1 MASHG
6 MTSYRRK
13 SYSMTDHGDSGKTGY
28 GMMMK
33 IMVLTLLLATT
44 VCAQDAQK
52 PASGGTDSS
61 KPAAAAKPSSTNGIS
76 EDEYKI
82 GAQDVLRVDVWKETE
97 LTRTVP
103 VRPDGKI
110 SLPLL
115 NDVQAAGLTPS
126 QLANVLTEGLKKFI
140 NAPQVTVTVSE
151 INSRRVYV
159 TGEVAHA
166 GAFPLLPN
174 MTVLQALS
182 SSGGFSQ
189 FAKTKAIYVLRN
201 EDGKQVKHPF
211 NYKEVLAGRNQEQ
224 NIELLPG
231 DVIVVP

>member
-1 MASHG
+1 MSVCG
-6 MTSYRRK
+6 SV
-13 SYSMTDHGDSGKTGY
+13 
-28 GMMMK
+28 
-33 IMVLTLLLATT
+33 VLALFLFF
-44 VCAQDAQK
+44 
-52 PASGGTDSS
+52 SGGQAPQGQ
-61 KPAAAAKPSSTNGIS
+61 KAAEVTAVAKPPATAVQANGG
-76 EDEYKI
+76 EEEYKI
-82 GAQDVLRVDVWKETE
+82 GPQDVLRIDVWKEAE

-115 NDVQAAGLTPS
+115 NDVQAAGLTAS
-126 QLANVLTEGLKKFI
+126 QLSGIISEGLKKYI
-140 NAPQVTVTVSE
+140 NSPQVTVSVNE

-182 SSGGFSQ
+182 SSGGFTQ
-189 FAKTKAIYVLRN
+189 FAKVKGIYVLRT
-201 EDGKQVKHPF
+201 EGGKQVKHPF
-211 NYKEVLAGRNQEQ
+211 NYKEVLAGRLQEQ
-224 NIELLPG
+224 NIALQPG

>member
-1 MASHG
+1 MKLSGTLVLASW
-6 MTSYRRK
+6 MMLSANCSLAAQTP
-13 SYSMTDHGDSGKTGY
+13 DAGKAEGAA
-28 GMMMK
+28 K
-33 IMVLTLLLATT
+33 ATT
-44 VCAQDAQK
+44 T
-52 PASGGTDSS
+52 PL
-61 KPAAAAKPSSTNGIS
+61 AAPT
-76 EDEYKI
+76 EDYKI
-82 GAQDVLRVDVWKETE
+82 GAQDVLRIDVWKEAE

-115 NDVQAAGLTPS
+115 NDVQAAGLTPT
-126 QLANVLTEGLKKFI
+126 QLSNVISEGLKKFI
-140 NAPQVTVTVSE
+140 NSPQVTVTVNE

-182 SSGGFSQ
+182 SSGGFTQ
-189 FAKTKAIYVLRN
+189 FAKVKGIYVLRI

-211 NYKEVLAGRNQEQ
+211 NYKGVLAGRKQEE
-224 NIELLPG
+224 NIALQPG